1 VSFLR
6 QALAFLRRDFLLQSS
21 YRTAFVLNLVGV
33 FFSVAIF
40 YYLGLLVG
48 PGIETKLGGRD
59 YFSFVLIGIAFY
71 NYLGTAL
78 NSFSGSIRQAQLT
91 GTLEPVLATPV
102 GIPALLFGSSL
113 YSFLYTSLTAVAYL
127 AIAAIFFDMDLS
139 QANLPAAA
147 ITLALTVLATSGL
160 GILSASFTLLW
171 KRGDPLAF
179 LIGTVSALL
188 GGVYFPV
195 TIVPGWLQAVA
206 AWNPLT
212 YALSAMRG
220 ALLEG
225 QPPSA
230 LAGDLGRLA
239 LFAAVL
245 IPLSMAAFSASLTAA
260 RRRGSLGQ
268 Y

>member
-1 VSFLR
+1 MIAGGSRWIDEGRPASCF
-6 QALAFLRRDFLLQSS
+6 
-21 YRTAFVLNLVGV
+21 TAFRT
-33 FFSVAIF
+33 SADAECI
-40 YYLGLLVG
+40 
-48 PGIETKLGGRD
+48 
-59 YFSFVLIGIAFY
+59 
-71 NYLGTAL
+71 
-78 NSFSGSIRQAQLT
+78 SG
-91 GTLEPVLATPV
+91 E
-102 GIPALLFGSSL
+102 F
-113 YSFLYTSLTAVAYL
+113 
-127 AIAAIFFDMDLS
+127 
-139 QANLPAAA
+139 
-147 ITLALTVLATSGL
+147 
-160 GILSASFTLLW
+160 
-171 KRGDPLAF
+171 
-179 LIGTVSALL
+179 
-188 GGVYFPV
+188 FPV
-195 TIVPGWLQAVA
+195 TIVPGWLQAGA